1 MEKTYKSIT
10 IRPATSEDT
19 AVLVKIAQN
28 EWRAIYDGFHEQL
41 GDEIFSLVYPDPLEQ
56 KASQIR
62 ANVASGNCFVSEID
76 GEIAGF
82 IYYIYDESTKIGTI
96 SNNAVSSTFRGHGI
110 GPRQYEFIFDLLRSL
125 GATVVRVTTG
135 LDDGHAPAR
144 RAYEKA
150 GFAKTTS
157 SVTYYKKL

>member
-1 MEKTYKSIT
+1 M
-10 IRPATSEDT
+10 
-19 AVLVKIAQN
+19 
-28 EWRAIYDGFHEQL
+28 
-41 GDEIFSLVYPDPLEQ
+41 
-56 KASQIR
+56 
-62 ANVASGNCFVSEID
+62 ASGNCFVSEID

-82 IYYIYDESTKIGTI
+82 ICYIYDESTKIGTI

-110 GPRQYEFIFDLLRSL
+110 GPRQYEFIFDHLRGL